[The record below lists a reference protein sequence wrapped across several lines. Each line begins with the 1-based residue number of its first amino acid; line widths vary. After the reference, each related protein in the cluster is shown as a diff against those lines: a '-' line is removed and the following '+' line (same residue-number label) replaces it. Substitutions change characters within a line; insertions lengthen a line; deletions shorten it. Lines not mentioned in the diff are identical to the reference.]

1 MPKTLVRVLHE
12 DPTLRC
18 ECIDASED
26 ARRAL
31 YKSYGDACPLCE
43 SRSEHIPQIATG
55 VNMVQL
61 IENTPQGIAQLAWL
75 RSSGIDCGLTIDST
89 QNMLPLCGCHRGPLV
104 TGIMVL
110 CPPLEDLRAMI
121 AYEEEDWKKRLE
133 ASENVDGSSQS
144 KPLRDRSAPSPSALS
159 GYLSC
164 FWLGHALGG
173 FWPHLGNT
181 DLQASELPIHQ
192 MPVSV
197 PQQVLLRQRRGNGHL
212 PMDFPSS
219 HATQSPIFELKLQF
233 NRPDLCRIN
242 PYAVMVRAMEI
253 FNGPFTPPD
262 YFFGEKPADE
272 TVVHYARNKIPEYE
286 ALLLHLRQL
295 YSRTA
300 EDLARESGAPSP
312 SSNQVTWLERIRM
325 TEESKA
331 CEPGVE
337 EVPDESSDTCSDCSD
352 CEDLGTQPWLQYD
365 PEDDELPKKMIKEA
379 KRQLGSMCLLCGR
392 KENVVVHRV
401 AMPHGVDFDPRPWLH
416 SLQLIPDVEQGVDTM
431 LRSNISN
438 LILLCSAHADAYDY
452 RAWRLMPSAK
462 VREAML
468 ASRPP
473 ETLDITNPSFDLLI
487 FMPHKMPPID
497 LLDSSKGGQV
507 VPKEA
512 FEGVSCIRVIESFR
526 NLSLNPYMVYGWA
539 LHMIGS
545 VYLPIPDD
553 KLRSIEDECLRIRNA
568 WNESLRGKDALPEFL
583 SDFFY
588 LNGRKV
594 EYYEEYNTHSHAV

>member
-18 ECIDASED
+18 ECIDASEH

-31 YKSYGDACPLCE
+31 HKSYSDACPLCMSYPE
-43 SRSEHIPQIATG
+43 YFPSQSATTL
-55 VNMVQL
+55 NTVQL
-61 IENTPQGIAQLAWL
+61 IENTPQGIAQLTWL

-89 QNMLPLCGCHRGPLV
+89 QNMLPLCGCHRDPLAR
-104 TGIMVL
+104 GIMVL

-133 ASENVDGSSQS
+133 ASKNVDGSPQS
-144 KPLRDRSAPSPSALS
+144 KPLRERSAPSPSALS

-164 FWLGHALGG
+164 FWLGHALEGL
-173 FWPHLGNT
+173 WPHLGNT
-181 DLQASELPIHQ
+181 DFDASELPIHQ
-192 MPVSV
+192 TPVSV
-197 PQQVLLRQRRGNGHL
+197 PQQVLLSQRRGDGHL

-219 HATQSPIFELKLQF
+219 HATQPPIFELRLQF

-242 PYAVMVRAMEI
+242 PYAVMVRAMEV

-262 YFFGEKPADE
+262 YFFREKLASE

-286 ALLLHLRQL
+286 ASLLRLRQL

-300 EDLARESGAPSP
+300 EDLARESGAPSL
-312 SSNQVTWLERIRM
+312 SSNQITWLDRIRT

-337 EVPDESSDTCSDCSD
+337 EVPDESSKRYSYY
-352 CEDLGTQPWLQYD
+352 EALGTEPWLQYD
-365 PEDDELPKKMIKEA
+365 PEDDELPEEMIEEA
-379 KRQLGSMCLLCGR
+379 KRQLGSGCLLCGQ

-401 AMPHGVDFDPRPWLH
+401 AIPHGVDFDPRPWLH
-416 SLQLIPDVEQGVDTM
+416 SLQLIPDVEQGVDTT

-438 LILLCSAHADAYDY
+438 LILLCPAHADAYDY

-473 ETLDITNPSFDLLI
+473 ETLNIINSSFDLLI
-487 FMPHKMPPID
+487 FMPHKMPLID

-545 VYLPIPDD
+545 VYLPTPDD

-568 WNESLRGKDALPEFL
+568 WNESLRGKDALPVFL

-594 EYYEEYNTHSHAV
+594 EYYEECNTHLHAV